1 MDRKDR
7 IALLVEHARNPSY
20 EGVLEVADVA
30 MPGGGP
36 ECGGSIVVYLRGD
49 GNGRIEGL
57 SFTGQGD
64 TISMGAASII
74 IQKVR
79 DEGLT
84 MDEVI
89 NLDYGAFVEG
99 LGRDVVGS
107 RTRNATLGLSTL
119 KSAIRKYQ
127 RDALTGAKEDPA
139 HGPGPRTRL
148 EPLAA
153 LPGCGGVG
161 TGAQRE
167 RQGHP

>member
-64 TISMGAASII
+64 TISMGAAPSSFRRYATR
-74 IQKVR
+74 V
-79 DEGLT
+79 
-84 MDEVI
+84 
-89 NLDYGAFVEG
+89 
-99 LGRDVVGS
+99 S
-107 RTRNATLGLSTL
+107 RWTRSST
-119 KSAIRKYQ
+119 ST
-127 RDALTGAKEDPA
+127 TGPSSRGWA
-139 HGPGPRTRL
+139 GTSSG
-148 EPLAA
+148 AA
-153 LPGCGGVG
+153 LATPPW
-161 TGAQRE
+161 A
-167 RQGHP
+167 